1 MLPAVLAVGH
11 PRRRTRA
18 SPHGRLAEA
27 APPRDKKARM
37 AQTIRAVRGMND
49 ILPDQTPLW
58 ESFEDTVRGWLGQ
71 YGYRNIRMPILERTE
86 LFVRSIGEVTDIV
99 EKEMYTFVDQ
109 LNGESLTL
117 RPEGTASCVRAVI
130 EHNLLYNGAQ
140 RLFYMGP
147 MFRHERPQKGRYRQF
162 HQVGVEALGFP
173 GPDVDAE
180 HIAMGADLWRRL
192 GLEGLQ
198 LEINTLGNAKSRSL
212 HRTQLIAYLERHATL
227 LDEDAR
233 RRLHS
238 NPLRVLD
245 SKNPVLQDVIAAAP
259 KLADYLDDASR
270 EYFEVLQGLLKNAG
284 INFVVNGR
292 LVRGLDYYNDVVYE
306 WTTTRLG
313 AQGTVCAGGRYDGL
327 IAQIGGNAAPACGF
341 AMGVER
347 LLALLEDAATLP
359 VRAADVYLV
368 HSGDAASSFAWH
380 VADLLRRRGLAVIF
394 HCGGGSFKSQMKR
407 ADASGARFA
416 LIIGDDEALKQT
428 VSVKPM
434 REAGEQVQVD
444 PAQAAAL
451 ILNNR

>member
-1 MLPAVLAVGH
+1 
-11 PRRRTRA
+11 
-18 SPHGRLAEA
+18 
-27 APPRDKKARM
+27 
-37 AQTIRAVRGMND
+37 MND
-49 ILPDQTPLW
+49 VLPDQTPLW
-58 ESFEDTVRGWLGQ
+58 EFFEDAVRGWLAQ
-71 YGYRNIRMPILERTE
+71 YGYRNIRMPILEKTE

-117 RPEGTASCVRAVI
+117 RPEGTASCVRAAI

-140 RLFYMGP
+140 RVFYAGP

-173 GPDVDAE
+173 GPDVDGE
-180 HIAMGADLWRRL
+180 HLVMGASLWRRL
-192 GLEGLQ
+192 GLGDLQ
-198 LEINTLGNAKSRSL
+198 LEINTLGSAASRSRY
-212 HRTQLIAYLERHATL
+212 RTRLITYLERHTAA

-233 RRLHS
+233 RRLHG

-245 SKNPVLQDVIAAAP
+245 SKNPAMREVVAAAP
-259 KLADYLDDASR
+259 KLADDLDDDSR
-270 EYFEVLQGLLKNAG
+270 RHFEELQGLLKNAG
-284 INFVVNGR
+284 IEFAINDR

-306 WTTTRLG
+306 WTTTALG

-327 IAQIGGNAAPACGF
+327 IEQIGGRPAPACGF

-347 LLALLEDAATLP
+347 LLALLGDSGVAVP
-359 VRAADVYLV
+359 VRAADAYLV
-368 HSGDAASSFAWH
+368 HSGESASRFAWN
-380 VADLLRRRGLAVIF
+380 VAESLRGRGVSVVL

-416 LIIGDDEALKQT
+416 VIIGDDEADRQV
-428 VSVKPM
+428 VSLKPM

-444 PAQAAAL
+444 AEQAAAMV
-451 ILNNR
+451 LNSINP

>member
-1 MLPAVLAVGH
+1 
-11 PRRRTRA
+11 
-18 SPHGRLAEA
+18 
-27 APPRDKKARM
+27 
-37 AQTIRAVRGMND
+37 MND
-49 ILPDQTPLW
+49 VLPDQAPLW
-58 ESFEDTVRGWLGQ
+58 EFFEDTVRGWLAQ
-71 YGYRNIRMPILERTE
+71 YGYSSIRMPILEKTE

-117 RPEGTASCVRAVI
+117 RPEGTASCVRAMI
-130 EHNLLYNGAQ
+130 EHNLLYNGPQ
-140 RLFYMGP
+140 RVFYMGP

-162 HQVGVEALGFP
+162 HQVGVEALGFS

-180 HIAMGADLWRRL
+180 HMVMGASLWKRL

-198 LEINTLGNAKSRSL
+198 LEVNTLGNAASRS
-212 HRTQLIAYLERHATL
+212 RYRMRLIAYLEGHSAL

-245 SKNPVLQDVIAAAP
+245 SKNPAMRDIIAAAP
-259 KLADYLDDASR
+259 RLAEDLDDDSR
-270 EYFEVLQGLLKNAG
+270 RHFEQLQGLLSDAG
-284 INFVVNGR
+284 VGFVTNDR

-327 IAQIGGNAAPACGF
+327 IEQIGGRSAPACGF

-347 LLALLEDAATLP
+347 LLALLGEAGTGVPSRAVDA
-359 VRAADVYLV
+359 YLV
-368 HSGDAASSFAWH
+368 HSGETASRFAWS
-380 VADLLRRRGLAVIF
+380 VAELLRGRGLAVVL

-416 LIIGDDEALKQT
+416 VIIGDEEAGRKL
-428 VSVKPM
+428 VSLKPM
-434 REAGEQVQVD
+434 RVAGDQVQVD
-444 PAQAAAL
+444 AERAATM
-451 ILNNR
+451 ILKSTNP